1 MSFKIFILLY
11 CIFFLFTILLVI
23 SSLVSSSTLAL
34 SVTDL
39 EVMTSGFVAFEAPDK
54 LPTIFDDDKTGA
66 KQPLIIATCL
76 FNHMQIFSCRHNAGG
91 ICFVYEFLSFLF
103 GLILVSGC

>member
-1 MSFKIFILLY
+1 M
-11 CIFFLFTILLVI
+11 
-23 SSLVSSSTLAL
+23 SSSTLAL

-54 LPTIFDDDKTGA
+54 LPTIFDDDKTGYSGA
-66 KQPLIIATCL
+66 KQPLIIATYL
-76 FNHMQIFSCRHNAGG
+76 FNHMQIFSCRHNAVG